1 LKSAFLCEVGFN
13 VHKRDYSNLL
23 NNNNSNLRIFSYS
36 DLLLNAYMKTT
47 DEIRR
52 NNLQIAISR
61 AGTAAALS
69 ERAGVSAAYLSQIKN
84 QHPEKT
90 TGSPRAMGD
99 DVARKIEAA
108 LNESVGWMDND
119 HSIAGTGPGTKS
131 NVRAIHP
138 DDKQPDDVVYVQES
152 RISFSAGNGRTANYE
167 LIDEEEPASYRLS
180 WFQKYGIN
188 PDRVKRFRVSG
199 DSMEP
204 MLFDRDT
211 ILVNMDETNIVDN
224 KMYAI
229 RYGDELRVKY
239 LRKKL
244 DGSILLRSINPLYK
258 EEEVSPALASE
269 HITIIGRVRDAS
281 GTGGL

>member
-1 LKSAFLCEVGFN
+1 
-13 VHKRDYSNLL
+13 
-23 NNNNSNLRIFSYS
+23 
-36 DLLLNAYMKTT
+36 MKTT

-52 NNLQIAISR
+52 NNLLIAIGKL
-61 AGTAAALS
+61 GTAAALS

-99 DVARKIEAA
+99 DVARKIEMAI
-108 LNESVGWMDND
+108 NESTGWMDND
-119 HSIAGTGPGTKS
+119 HSSKGTRKTEQS

-138 DDKQPDDVVYVQES
+138 DDAQADDMVYVPES

-167 LIDEEEPASYRLS
+167 LIEDEEPASYRLS

-188 PDRVKRFRVSG
+188 PDHVKRFRVAG

-204 MLFDRDT
+204 MLFARDT
-211 ILVNMDETNIVDN
+211 ILVNMDETSVVDN

-244 DGSILLRSINPLYK
+244 DGTLILRSINPLYK

>member
-1 LKSAFLCEVGFN
+1 
-13 VHKRDYSNLL
+13 
-23 NNNNSNLRIFSYS
+23 
-36 DLLLNAYMKTT
+36 MKTI
-47 DEIRR
+47 DEIRKD
-52 NNLQIAISR
+52 NLS
-61 AGTAAALS
+61 ALAK
-69 ERAGVSAAYLSQIKN
+69 ELGGIGVLA
-84 QHPEKT
+84 
-90 TGSPRAMGD
+90 D
-99 DVARKIEAA
+99 KIERSPSQVSQWVSGSKHSVSGKPRRLSSDSARYIEQRCA
-108 LNESVGWMDND
+108 KQNGWLDVDHKLTNEDASL
-119 HSIAGTGPGTKS
+119 KS
-131 NVRAIHP
+131 KILAIHP
-138 DDKQPDDVVYVQES
+138 DDTLPDDMVFVPES
-152 RISFSAGNGRTANYE
+152 RISFSAGNGRTATFE
-167 LIDEEEPASYRLS
+167 LIEEEEPASYRLS
-180 WFQKYGIN
+180 WFQKYRIN

-211 ILVNMDETNIVDN
+211 ILVNMDETNIIDN